1 MNNIRVSIFML
12 TYNQEQFI
20 AQTIES
26 IVMQKTN
33 FKYQLVIGEDCSTDA
48 TYSICKSYEEQ
59 YPDKIKL
66 LPSQS
71 KNIGLINNYVRTIKE
86 CNGKYIA
93 ICDGD
98 DYWIDENKLQKQV
111 NFLEANSDFS
121 IVYTGFNKLYP
132 DGTLKKAVLSFT
144 NQESS
149 FTDLIYNNY
158 IPSVTVLFR
167 NNKDFSKLPTWITN
181 FPYGDWPT
189 YLWLIKDEG
198 KIYFL
203 DEVTAVYRMDIGISS
218 AIVKVNSVLL
228 NVNLRILNF
237 MLNDAD
243 FENRK
248 SLIRK
253 VISEKRN
260 SLMNSYNREKAY
272 IKGLKQLGHN
282 FIKNEKKFAI
292 INLYFYSLYK
302 SFI

>member
-1 MNNIRVSIFML
+1 MTNITVSIFML

-48 TYSICKSYEEQ
+48 TYSICKSFEEQ

-111 NFLEANSDFS
+111 DFLEANLDYS

-228 NVNLRILNF
+228 NVNLGILNF

>member
-1 MNNIRVSIFML
+1 MTNITVSVFML

-48 TYSICKSYEEQ
+48 TYSICKSFEEQ

-111 NFLEANSDFS
+111 DFLEANLDYS

-181 FPYGDWPT
+181 FPFGDWPT

-228 NVNLRILNF
+228 NVNLGILNF

-260 SLMNSYNREKAY
+260 SLMTSYNREKAY

>member
-1 MNNIRVSIFML
+1 MNNITVSIFML

-33 FKYQLVIGEDCSTDA
+33 FKYQLVIGEDCSTDT
-48 TYSICKSYEEQ
+48 TYSICKSFEEQ

-71 KNIGLINNYVRTIKE
+71 KNIGLINNYMRTIKE

-98 DYWIDENKLQKQV
+98 DYWIDEHKLQKQV
-111 NFLEANSDFS
+111 DFLEANSDYA

-144 NQESS
+144 KEESS

-167 NNKDFSKLPTWITN
+167 NDKDFSKLPTWITN

-198 KIYFL
+198 KIHFL
-203 DEVTAVYRMDIGISS
+203 DEITAVYRMDIGISS
-218 AIVKVNSVLL
+218 PIIKVNSALL
-228 NVNLRILNF
+228 NVNLGILNF

-248 SLIRK
+248 ALIRQ
-253 VISEKRN
+253 VISEKSN
-260 SLMNSYNREKAY
+260 SLMTSYNREKAY

-282 FIKNEKKFAI
+282 FANNENKFAI
-292 INLYFYSLYK
+292 IKLYFYSLYK
-302 SFI
+302 SFT

>member
-237 MLNDAD
+237 ILNDAD